1 MKTRKHPLPD
11 NHTGV
16 AEIDGDDVILYIE
29 RNHLVFFGLFTK
41 RILVWGKE
49 RFRRGETNYDKEI
62 EGTVFIGGYSIPR
75 IYTIKYR
82 NIETFNIRAE
92 LDRMY
97 SEYAAEKKRRDEWNK
112 KLNNFTCI

>member
-1 MKTRKHPLPD
+1 MKTCKHPLPD

-29 RNHLVFFGLFTK
+29 NNRRVFFGL
-41 RILVWGKE
+41 IPIEE
-49 RFRRGETNYDKEI
+49 RVSPFE
-62 EGTVFIGGYSIPR
+62 VFKLSDRDCDRTSLLEERYIHGWISRYPYR
-75 IYTIKYR
+75 YR
-82 NIETFNIRAE
+82 NIETFDIRAE

-97 SEYAAEKKRRDEWNK
+97 NEYAAKKKRRDEWNK

>member
-1 MKTRKHPLPD
+1 MKTRKNPLPD

-29 RNHLVFFGLFTK
+29 HNSRVFFGLLDWSDRVTHFEVFSLSIK
-41 RILVWGKE
+41 DEDRGVQIEHVIHGLIGRHQL
-49 RFRRGETNYDKEI
+49 RF
-62 EGTVFIGGYSIPR
+62 
-75 IYTIKYR
+75 R

-92 LDRMY
+92 LNRMY
-97 SEYAAEKKRRDEWNK
+97 SEYTAEKKRRDEWNK